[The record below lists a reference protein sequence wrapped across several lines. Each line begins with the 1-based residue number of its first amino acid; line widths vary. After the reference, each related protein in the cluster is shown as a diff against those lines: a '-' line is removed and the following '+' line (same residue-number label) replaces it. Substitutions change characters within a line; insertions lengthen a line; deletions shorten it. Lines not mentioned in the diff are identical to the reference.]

1 MREAPMRLNN
11 TLICAAG
18 IASALFAGQALLR
31 ILREMRTM
39 GGEAEILFYLA
50 LWSVLYAVIVCGLKL
65 REYGTRRLKI
75 LSLLLLAGSCLL
87 LLVTLPPSN
96 MMLQG
101 VMGMAVCMIFVARLT
116 YRPGDDKNA
125 TRQSSRLRD
134 VLARTKK

>member
-11 TLICAAG
+11 KLICAAG

-50 LWSVLYAVIVCGLKL
+50 LWSILYAVIVCGLKL

-75 LSLLLLAGSCLL
+75 LSLLLL
-87 LLVTLPPSN
+87 VTLPPSN

-101 VMGMAVCMIFVARLT
+101 VMGMAVCMIFVSRLT

-134 VLARTKK
+134 MLARTKK

>member
-11 TLICAAG
+11 KLICAAG

-65 REYGTRRLKI
+65 REYGTRRLM
-75 LSLLLLAGSCLL
+75 LAGSCLL

-101 VMGMAVCMIFVARLT
+101 VMGMAVCMIFVSRLT

-134 VLARTKK
+134 MLARAKK